1 MRKETD
7 MTIVDCYDATHD
19 NISHLPRG
27 QAAGYSTGTG
37 GVPWTAH
44 DWAAHPGAVRIDQD
58 PAASDPTADILDVEN
73 GAATLA
79 DCAPWAQRALAD
91 FRSAARRG
99 QRSPAIYMSQSNVTP
114 VVNSLIAGG
123 VMSGIGLWIANWD
136 LTRAGAAAEVNA
148 ASGPF
153 PIVGIQYNN
162 AGLYDESVFSSA
174 WLQNVSRQ
182 PAQTQFKVPPPG
194 RWKGLVT
201 LTGKG
206 LDGNEWKTTGDPSKD
221 TWSTP
226 VRA

>member
-79 DCAPWAQRALAD
+79 DCAPWAQRALAE
-91 FRSAARRG
+91 FRSAARPG

-123 VMSGIGLWIANWD
+123 VTSGIGLWMANWG
-136 LTRAGAAAEVNA
+136 LTRAAAAAEVKA

-153 PIVGIQYNN
+153 PIVGIQYND

-182 PAQTQFKVPPPG
+182 PAQPQFKVPLQAGG
-194 RWKGLVT
+194 R
-201 LTGKG
+201 
-206 LDGNEWKTTGDPSKD
+206 DS
-221 TWSTP
+221 
-226 VRA
+226 